1 MPPHLDRNTTRG
13 AHVLR
18 SKLPHFTGMQIT
30 VPALIG
36 HPPECDIIFR
46 RSQRKS
52 TTELHHESQPKPLK
66 TIDLEPWIYASKS
79 TSTIC
84 DRAKKKKPW
93 NLISRVDW
101 ATETDSRNNPEG
113 KPTKERCCQ
122 SHHFPGAK
130 AGETGDVNRFPET
143 KDGDNSV
150 EGITASQPN
159 LIITEMEL

>member
-84 DRAKKKKPW
+84 DRAKKKNPGISYRESIGQRK
-93 NLISRVDW
+93 LI
-101 ATETDSRNNPEG
+101 
-113 KPTKERCCQ
+113 
-122 SHHFPGAK
+122 
-130 AGETGDVNRFPET
+130 PET
-143 KDGDNSV
+143 TRRESRRKNGAVRATTSREQKPAKPV
-150 EGITASQPN
+150 MSTVSRRRK
-159 LIITEMEL
+159 METTV